1 MRTYCWIVML
11 ASLSAMAQT
20 PVDDFFYQSG
30 KIYVVVAILVI
41 IFLLLTLYLVRL
53 EKKIAQLEKERNEA

>member
-1 MRTYCWIVML
+1 MRKYSVLLTLI
-11 ASLSAMAQT
+11 AFSAMAQT

-41 IFLLLTLYLVRL
+41 IFSLLAFYLVRL
-53 EKKIAQLEKERNEA
+53 DKKITKLEKERDEA

>member
-1 MRTYCWIVML
+1 MRKYSWIVLL

-41 IFLLLTLYLVRL
+41 IFLLLTFYLVRL
-53 EKKIAQLEKERNEA
+53 DKKITQLEKERNEA

>member
-1 MRTYCWIVML
+1 MRKYSWIVML

>member
-1 MRTYCWIVML
+1 MRKYSALLTLI
-11 ASLSAMAQT
+11 AFSAMAQT

-41 IFLLLTLYLVRL
+41 IFCLLAFYLVRL
-53 EKKIAQLEKERNEA
+53 DKKITKLEKERDEA

>member
-1 MRTYCWIVML
+1 
-11 ASLSAMAQT
+11 MAQT

-41 IFLLLTLYLVRL
+41 IFSLLAFYLVRL
-53 EKKIAQLEKERNEA
+53 DKKITKLEKERDEA